1 MLQEQLVNLHFVP
14 GFGFD
19 FRYPGKETLLVF
31 LAVQRVTKVAEIHL
45 KRRVGDDVVK
55 AFQRA
60 AVLVERMQNSVALD
74 NVRDRMHQV
83 VEDQVQTQQA
93 GGFLRDILGKDA
105 ATIFPNGVRHVHQQR
120 AGTGGRVV
128 TAYVAHHAL
137 LRFRHQ
143 DFRHDARHGV
153 GRVVFRVFAAGVAVV
168 VFDQVFKDG
177 GVEVEFLREDAF
189 EAEIGQLV
197 DDGAAEIIAL

>member
-1 MLQEQLVNLHFVP
+1 
-14 GFGFD
+14 
-19 FRYPGKETLLVF
+19 
-31 LAVQRVTKVAEIHL
+31 
-45 KRRVGDDVVK
+45 
-55 AFQRA
+55 
-60 AVLVERMQNSVALD
+60 
-74 NVRDRMHQV
+74 MHQV
-83 VEDQVQTQQA
+83 AEDQVQTQQA
-93 GGFLRDILGKDA
+93 EDFCEISSGQRCCNDL
-105 ATIFPNGVRHVHQQR
+105 PNGVRHVHQQR

-177 GVEVEFLREDAF
+177 GVEVEFLGAEDAF